1 MEDFFRAVALVL
13 LSVIL
18 VLVLKNEKSGIGVLL
33 SIAVCCMVALSALS
47 YIQQVQAF
55 IQSIQNAVT
64 LDSTLLKTLL
74 KVVGISVTAE
84 IAGLICDDSGNAAMG
99 KVLQLLASVVI
110 LWLSLPLLTALLE
123 LVEGILGN
131 L

>member
-18 VLVLKNEKSGIGVLL
+18 VLVLKNGKSGIGVLL

-55 IQSIQNAVT
+55 IQSIQNAVA
-64 LDSTLLKTLL
+64 LDSSLLKTLL

-84 IAGLICDDSGNAAMG
+84 IAGLICDDAGNAAMG